1 MELDQVKFMNLVMD
15 KTNKKLN
22 EATAQLIVLEAQLQM
37 AVEVNKNL
45 QEQIKELEKKPAK

>member
-1 MELDQVKFMNLVMD
+1 MNLVMD

-22 EATAQLIVLEAQLQM
+22 EVNAQLIVLEAQLQM
-37 AVEVNKNL
+37 AVEVNKQL

>member
-1 MELDQVKFMNLVMD
+1 MELDQIKFMNLVMD

-22 EATAQLIVLEAQLQM
+22 EVNAQLIVLEAQLQM
-37 AVEVNKNL
+37 AVEVNKQL

>member
-1 MELDQVKFMNLVMD
+1 MD

-22 EATAQLIVLEAQLQM
+22 EVNAQLIVLEAQLQM
-37 AVEVNKNL
+37 AVEVNKQL